1 MPTKMESH
9 KSALGRFIGE
19 VIPHPTQSAGT
30 RKFNSIE
37 PIIAETVMYYIKL
50 NVTSTAAERSLFYTL
65 RDSSQKLNH

>member
-1 MPTKMESH
+1 MEPLKPTLEQ
-9 KSALGRFIGE
+9 FIDE

-37 PIIAETVMYYIKL
+37 PIIAETVMDNIKL